1 MEFCAK
7 KLLNWRNFMLELI
20 DFYADWCG
28 PCKIMSPIFE
38 ELAQEYK
45 GKIELKKIDVE
56 ANGEMAAK
64 YGIMSIPTFVL
75 VKDGKEVD
83 RKIGAMPKDVV
94 KSWLDSKL
102 K

>member
-1 MEFCAK
+1 MF
-7 KLLNWRNFMLELI
+7 ELI

-38 ELAQEYK
+38 ELAEEYK
-45 GKIELKKIDVE
+45 GKIDLKKVDVE
-56 ANGEMAAK
+56 AEGEKAAK
-64 YGIMSIPTFVL
+64 FGVMSIPTFVL
-75 VKDGKEVD
+75 LKDGKEVD

-94 KSWLDSKL
+94 KSWLDSKV